1 MKIEKISE
9 DVIKITLS
17 VSDFETRNLDAKQI
31 KSNSPQYEKLL
42 LDVIGHAEIEF
53 GFNISECRVVFEPVA
68 NKMGEHVITI
78 TRTNNMSSSF
88 HGTRAPEI
96 NPAQYEKIVSLLREL
111 FPIDDS
117 FEFEGESDEISS
129 EDYAQVDEFL
139 RAMTGIAEADKIKHN
154 TKTIEP
160 VDYYDVL
167 SFNDIENLISLVTS
181 FPACKNI
188 PAVLY
193 RYANK
198 YFIVYKLQK
207 RYTSLVQSFR
217 HIASE
222 FDAKVITSD
231 IILSIL
237 EEHGQKII
245 KRGAFSVLL
254 RNFSK

>member
-17 VSDFETRNLDAKQI
+17 VADFETRNLDSKQI

-53 GFNISECRVVFEPVA
+53 GFNISECRVVFEPIA
-68 NKMGEHVITI
+68 NKLGEHVITI
-78 TRTNNMSSSF
+78 TRTNNSPSNFQGS
-88 HGTRAPEI
+88 RSPEI
-96 NPAQYEKIVSLLREL
+96 SPSQFEKIFSLLREL
-111 FPIDDS
+111 FPVDENYEI
-117 FEFEGESDEISS
+117 ETESDETSS
-129 EDYAQVDEFL
+129 DDYAQVDEFL
-139 RAMTGIAEADKIKHN
+139 RIMTGVAETEKTKHN
-154 TKTIEP
+154 AKTIEHT
-160 VDYYDVL
+160 DYYDVL

-193 RYANK
+193 RYSNK

-207 RYTSLVQSFR
+207 RYMPLIQNFR
-217 HIASE
+217 HMASE
-222 FDAKVITSD
+222 FDARVITSD